1 MFILRLGKLN
11 QEPLQYKSE
20 ILVLLFWSC
29 GFFFQWKN
37 CHSYVCIAC
46 FHFATECSLE
56 WKFKCH
62 CWWTYDDEAA
72 IDIYDRCPKTVNANN
87 VQAQQCKLNRF
98 DVNLKVF
105 PHPCSNLGV
114 RPVWDIRTVSFTSAL
129 QTSKVMLTIQLGCW
143 LAWTGVY
150 WGQNQNVSQCL
161 LILTCLQPIAVFM
174 KVIETFGHG
183 QCATYWWYSHG
194 GCPHLPFTNQDVS
207 DWHSQNLKLFERNRT
222 KGSSGQT
229 RSISRIC
236 CLICLTDSPTNTPNN
251 FDQWLMIKVL
261 KVMLSEHVVDGYG

>member
-20 ILVLLFWSC
+20 ILVLFFWSC
-29 GFFFQWKN
+29 GFFSNGKTVIHMFVLHAFILRRSASQ
-37 CHSYVCIAC
+37 S
-46 FHFATECSLE
+46 SLE

-183 QCATYWWYSHG
+183 QCAT
-194 GCPHLPFTNQDVS
+194 
-207 DWHSQNLKLFERNRT
+207 
-222 KGSSGQT
+222 
-229 RSISRIC
+229 
-236 CLICLTDSPTNTPNN
+236 
-251 FDQWLMIKVL
+251 
-261 KVMLSEHVVDGYG
+261 